1 MIISVCVGLV
11 WVSSSRSPGWF
22 VSIEVAVKQMD
33 KASMPKRGVIWQ
45 RSEKPLNSGHVGK
58 PMPQTY
64 HLGMDYTIHLWW
76 FRGWSMIGFIT
87 FSIW

>member
-1 MIISVCVGLV
+1 MIISVCAGLV
-11 WVSSSRSPGWF
+11 WVSSSRSPGWC

-45 RSEKPLNSGHVGK
+45 RSEKP
-58 PMPQTY
+58 MPQTY
-64 HLGMDYTIHLWW
+64 HVGMDYTIHLWILWW